1 MKNISVKRTSAALR
15 TVKHI
20 PTALSGDCRTL
31 DAGRIYILHLLL
43 TFLSFDVG
51 HLLIPTY
58 RNGEFI
64 SQCGEGSQHS

>member
-31 DAGRIYILHLLL
+31 DAGRIFILHLLL